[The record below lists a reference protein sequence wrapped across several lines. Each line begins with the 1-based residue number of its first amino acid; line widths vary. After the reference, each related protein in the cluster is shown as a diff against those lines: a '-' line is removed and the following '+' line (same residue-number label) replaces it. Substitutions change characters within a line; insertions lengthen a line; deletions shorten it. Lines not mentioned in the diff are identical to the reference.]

1 MTSVIKQAIITKL
14 NELYPTINVYDE
26 KVSQLNEGGF
36 FIYIKKH
43 DYEKQFSNRYKS
55 TLLVALD
62 YYPLTKQKMNEMEA
76 VKLAIFR
83 AFDLVGG
90 FRILSKSA
98 TITDGLLNMNMTIQ
112 YTEIKNTEN
121 TLMQTMASELK
132 QKED

>member
-14 NELYPTINVYDE
+14 NELYPTIDVYDE

-55 TLLVALD
+55 TLLIELD
-62 YYPLTKQKMNEMEA
+62 YYPLTEHKMKEMEA
-76 VKLAIFR
+76 VKLAVFK

-90 FRILSKSA
+90 FRILSKTA

-112 YTEIKNTEN
+112 YTEIKNTED
-121 TLMQTMASELK
+121 TLMQTMASKLK